1 MTKDDEK
8 LDDLIGRQMAE
19 GDATEAA
26 EKKQVEA
33 PGGYG
38 ASELHQTRNV
48 VALAATHEK
57 RQWSLLESSFIQ
69 GDTDNISEFARLYG
83 MPKRTV
89 TNYAR
94 RHAWKKKQHDYRVL
108 VREANREA
116 LSGQAFSMLFR
127 KIATNVIAR
136 AAKVLQREATE
147 LEDDEREDTV
157 ADVHERS
164 RMVNSIA
171 ELGAMAFGDML
182 QGDKSASRPV
192 FEVIIS
198 PTTVKYV
205 EIKAGD
211 DAIDVTPSER
221 AELRRGE
228 TSGPAQ
234 LLGDGPRT
242 VTTELPIGLTEDDVR
257 GKGSPESDN

>member
-1 MTKDDEK
+1 MANDDER
-8 LDDLIGRQMAE
+8 LEDLIGE
-19 GDATEAA
+19 ATADVE
-26 EKKQVEA
+26 KQVGA
-33 PGGYG
+33 PGGHD
-38 ASELHQTRNV
+38 ASELYASRDV
-48 VALAATHEK
+48 EALAKAHGK
-57 RQWSLLESSFIQ
+57 RQWHLLESSFIQ
-69 GDTDNISEFARLYG
+69 GDTDNVSEFARLYG
-83 MPKRTV
+83 LPKRTV

-127 KIATNVIAR
+127 KIATNVIHR

-182 QGDKSASRPV
+182 QGDKGASKPV
-192 FEVIIS
+192 FEVIIT
-198 PTTVKYV
+198 PTAVKYV
-205 EIKAGD
+205 EIAAGD
-211 DAIDVTPSER
+211 GAIDVTPSER

-228 TSGPAQ
+228 TSGPAG

-242 VTTELPIGLTEDDVR
+242 VTTELPAGMTESEVR
-257 GKGSPESDN
+257 GEGSPESDG

>member
-1 MTKDDEK
+1 MAKDKIDEVAE
-8 LDDLIGRQMAE
+8 DLEKQVGGR
-19 GDATEAA
+19 GGYDASDLYAKRETEAVA
-26 EKKQVEA
+26 
-33 PGGYG
+33 
-38 ASELHQTRNV
+38 
-48 VALAATHEK
+48 ALAASHDK
-57 RQWSLLESSFIQ
+57 RQWHLLESSFIQ
-69 GDTDNISEFARLYG
+69 GDTDSISEFARLYG
-83 MPKRTV
+83 LPSRTV

-127 KIATNVIAR
+127 KIATNVIHR

-147 LEDDEREDTV
+147 LEDDEREDSV

-182 QGDKSASRPV
+182 QGDRTATRPV

-198 PTTVKYV
+198 PTEVKYV
-205 EIKAGD
+205 SVQAGD
-211 DAIDVTPSER
+211 GAIDVTPSEG

-228 TSGPAQ
+228 TSGPAG
-234 LLGDGPRT
+234 LLGDGRRT
-242 VTTELPIGLTEDDVR
+242 VTTELPIGMTEDDVR
-257 GKGSPESDN
+257 GKGSPESDG